1 MFELEIK
8 TSTEF
13 SFPKLPDYMN
23 QNSQYNYSREL
34 EIGNWLIIYTSK
46 YWCHSQLYTPSEEA
60 GVNTYHQ
67 FEEKGMAY

>member
-46 YWCHSQLYTPSEEA
+46 YWCHS
-60 GVNTYHQ
+60 
-67 FEEKGMAY
+67 